1 MVSNKK
7 ETIDVMISRFNKNQ
21 KTNKSQTLKDN
32 HRSPFIDFYFRLVNN
47 QESFY
52 ILRNIYLQYNYT
64 APKTQKSQHK

>member
-32 HRSPFIDFYFRLVNN
+32 HRSPKIIIPISIFVKVFFI
-47 QESFY
+47 
-52 ILRNIYLQYNYT
+52 
-64 APKTQKSQHK
+64 

>member
-32 HRSPFIDFYFRLVNN
+32 HRSPFIDFYFKNFRKN
-47 QESFY
+47 S
-52 ILRNIYLQYNYT
+52 
-64 APKTQKSQHK
+64 